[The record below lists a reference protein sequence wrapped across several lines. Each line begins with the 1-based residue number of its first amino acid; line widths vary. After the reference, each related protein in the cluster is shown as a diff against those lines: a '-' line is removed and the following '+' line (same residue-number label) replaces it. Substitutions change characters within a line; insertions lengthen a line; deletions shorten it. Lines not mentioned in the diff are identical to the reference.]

1 MKKVVIWV
9 VIVFVLTI
17 ILATIV
23 IASENYK
30 NTDDGGG

>member
-1 MKKVVIWV
+1 MRKVVIWV

-17 ILATIV
+17 ILVTIV
-23 IASENYK
+23 IAYENYK